1 MSKKKVTKRPARK
14 PIGKAAPK
22 KSAATKPAAKSLA
35 KPGSPMDLNLLEQL
49 GKLMSDNDLSLLNL
63 RDGEQRIY
71 LRRGQITQTAPVAAP
86 APTAAPPAPAPVAPA
101 ASTPP
106 PAPAEAADDTAGLTP
121 IKSPMVG
128 TFYAAPNPDAKDFV
142 TVGSK
147 VTSDTDVCI
156 IEAMKV
162 FNNIKA
168 ETTGEIAKILV
179 KAGDS
184 VEYGQTLFLVKA

>member
-1 MSKKKVTKRPARK
+1 
-14 PIGKAAPK
+14 
-22 KSAATKPAAKSLA
+22 
-35 KPGSPMDLNLLEQL
+35 MDLSLLEKL

-63 RDGEQRIY
+63 RDGDQRIY
-71 LRRGQITQTAPVAAP
+71 LRRGQIVQAGPVAAAP
-86 APTAAPPAPAPVAPA
+86 APMPAAAAPA
-101 ASTPP
+101 A
-106 PAPAEAADDTAGLTP
+106 APAAVAAAPVADDTAGLTP

-128 TFYAAPNPDAKDFV
+128 TYYAAPNPDSKDFV

-147 VTSDTDVCI
+147 VGPDSDVCI

-168 ETTGEIAKILV
+168 ETTGTIEKILV